1 MRRRRPVHR
10 IPRKP
15 NRRRSG
21 PVAGMG
27 STSSDLLALLGI
39 AHRAG
44 TVERGMAASRR
55 AVREGRAHLVLVA
68 EDASAQQLEKL
79 ARLSGHRDVPLRRIA
94 AGHALGAA
102 LGTAPLSAVAVTRR
116 RFAESILGKL
126 PD

>member
-1 MRRRRPVHR
+1 
-10 IPRKP
+10 
-15 NRRRSG
+15 
-21 PVAGMG
+21 
-27 STSSDLLALLGI
+27 
-39 AHRAG
+39 
-44 TVERGMAASRR
+44 MAASRR

-116 RFAESILGKL
+116 RFAESIIGKL